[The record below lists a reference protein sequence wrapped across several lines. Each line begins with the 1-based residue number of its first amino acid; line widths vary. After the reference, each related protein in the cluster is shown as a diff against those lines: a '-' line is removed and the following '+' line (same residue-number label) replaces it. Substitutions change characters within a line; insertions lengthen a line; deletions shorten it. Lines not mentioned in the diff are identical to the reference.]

1 MYVCDKHKIPCIY
14 MYMYMYMFSIAYCTC
29 SGLLVHF
36 MYLQCLLIIILIQ
49 AHLVLQWSYKE
60 FKKDNVISNKVC
72 SQLLL
77 VLLLLLAC
85 VFPLLAFDMFV
96 LLCFTGI

>member
-1 MYVCDKHKIPCIY
+1 
-14 MYMYMYMFSIAYCTC
+14 MFSIAYCTC

-36 MYLQCLLIIILIQ
+36 MFVDYHFDPSTFSSIFL
-49 AHLVLQWSYKE
+49 YKE
-60 FKKDNVISNKVC
+60 LKKNNVISNKVC
-72 SQLLL
+72 SLLLL

-85 VFPLLAFDMFV
+85 VFTLLAFVMFL